1 MNYDVFIS
9 YARKDDVDA
18 RVSAFV
24 DALSR
29 FHKVITGDDLRVFF
43 DRDEIRSGDDWYLR
57 LLESLRSS
65 ASMVALLSPA
75 YLESEYCWIEWTTFE
90 RQAAVAMAVDQGI
103 KPLVVVPQPG
113 LETAL
118 DTVNPT
124 WLVGRTP
131 WRSLLDPLQ
140 RGTVDLTA
148 GRNVDDLLN
157 RLTEESIRRRLAD
170 LTDRLDAE
178 DGFTGELVESVRWIR
193 RLRLRRDKAK
203 ASAAHRMPTLRP
215 GFVGRVPELRAMRRA
230 LAEGTEVAVSAE
242 GVGGIGKT
250 EIAVAYA
257 HAFAWDY
264 PGGRWFIPA
273 EGATNLAPLLANA
286 LAEGLGVILTPEQ
299 LADSDGGFRY
309 IVSRLRTLPDDA
321 RKVLVV
327 LDNVNQD
334 ALVSAEAVRSLG
346 VDAEW
351 FDLIITSRKRL
362 RGGASDGT
370 LRMVRIDVLP
380 ERELLTLLGLPPDAP
395 ETERAA
401 AAILLERTG
410 RLTLAV
416 EIAGAYCRRNSVA
429 LSDYVAD
436 LEDVLEGLSDSLNAG
451 AATEINHSGKYV
463 DHLFRLSIESLSPPA
478 KMILGYACRMHPDH
492 VVIPWLSE
500 LCCREDSTLAK
511 RKLGKT
517 GFEKAL
523 LELQNASLMEAP
535 DASGRIC
542 RMHRLLGDTVRGI
555 FELNTVTSPQIPS
568 KLSIGES
575 DSGQISDSRSNLV
588 TRLVEEFLKLR
599 WWDKRL
605 HWQLESIAPFL
616 STLEDS
622 LLTAT
627 LCTRAS
633 SKLSRGLSQFNSAEI
648 LIQRALEIRERLLGR
663 DHAETLQCVHSLAIL
678 LRNKGDYQQ
687 AKDLYV
693 KMYQAHMCLD
703 GTNCRTTHLSAC
715 NLAGCLAM
723 LGDVRRAID
732 LYESALEFFNN
743 NLGQSHRYTL
753 ETSARLADL
762 REDIGTCDF
771 SAALLPRQRLMNW
784 SEMRF
789 GPDHPGTLK
798 HAHNVAIQL
807 LKSGKFF
814 ESERLIHQVID
825 ARERILGPDHPD
837 TISSLNT
844 MANLLFDKG
853 DLAGAEPLY
862 RRALEVRERT
872 FGPEHPVTLGSVNN
886 LANLLSEKGDLAGAE
901 PLYRRALEVRERTF
915 GPEHPVTLGSVNN
928 LANLLSEMGDL
939 AGAEPLYRRT
949 LEARERLLGPEH
961 PDTLSSVN
969 NLAILL
975 REKGDLVGAEP
986 LQRRALEARERI
998 LGPVHPR
1005 TLRSVIRMANL
1016 LNAKGDL
1023 AGAERLYRRALEARE
1038 RTLGHDH
1045 PDTKESVVALKRLL
1059 ETRRIVESIK
1069 GRMECERC
1077 LGTGFV
1083 AHADIVRLGMQAEW
1097 RPGPCMLCREATGID
1112 DKS

>member
-1 MNYDVFIS
+1 MTYDVFIS

-18 RVSAFV
+18 RVSTFV

-57 LLESLRSS
+57 LLESLRHS

-113 LETAL
+113 LEIAL

-148 GRNVDDLLN
+148 GRDIDDLLN

-170 LTDRLDAE
+170 LTGSIEIE
-178 DGFTGELVESVRWIR
+178 DTFTGELVESVRWIR

-250 EIAVAYA
+250 EIAIAYA

-273 EGATNLAPLLANA
+273 EGQIKLAPLLANA
-286 LAEGLGVILTPEQ
+286 MAEGLGVILTPEQ

-309 IVSRLRTLPDDA
+309 IVSRLHTLPDDA

-327 LDNVNQD
+327 LDNVDQD

-362 RGGASDGT
+362 RGGSSDGT

-380 ERELLTLLGLPPDAP
+380 ERELLILLGLSPDAT
-395 ETERAA
+395 ETERTAA
-401 AAILLERTG
+401 ASLLERTG

-416 EIAGAYCRRNSVA
+416 EIAGAYCRRNSVS

-436 LEDVLEGLSDSLNAG
+436 LEDVLKGLSDSLNAG

-463 DHLFRLSIESLSPPA
+463 DHLFRRSIESLSPPA

-492 VVIPWLSE
+492 IVIPWLSE

-517 GFEKAL
+517 GFEQAF

-535 DASGRIC
+535 DATGRIC

-555 FELNTVTSPQIPS
+555 AEMDTASMSDAVCPKCGSDGTDCAEYSPS
-568 KLSIGES
+568 R
-575 DSGQISDSRSNLV
+575 DSRLCKLV
-588 TRLVEEFLKLR
+588 DCVLMLDWFDVELR
-599 WWDKRL
+599 
-605 HWQLESIAPFL
+605 WQLEPVRAW
-616 STLEDS
+616 
-622 LLTAT
+622 
-627 LCTRAS
+627 LCTRPDDMYTVRLCKCAGEKS
-633 SKLSRGLSQFNSAEI
+633 RLLGHYLVGDKLLSRSFQFTNAYLGEEDPETLACLFSLAECHYAQGLTDSAEQLFRHTYEMRTKLFGHQHGDTLASLNNLALMTKAKGDVNGAEELFRKI
-648 LIQRALEIRERLLGR
+648 IQLKSGSLGPEHQSTATSLSNLANVLQAKGDFTGSEDITRTVHRIRERTLGSEHPDTLTSLSNLAEVLKGMCAYDEALQVSSRALEAMKRVLGE
-663 DHAETLQCVHSLAIL
+663 DHPNTLI
-678 LRNKGDYQQ
+678 
-687 AKDLYV
+687 
-693 KMYQAHMCLD
+693 CL
-703 GTNCRTTHLSAC
+703 
-715 NLAGCLAM
+715 
-723 LGDVRRAID
+723 
-732 LYESALEFFNN
+732 N
-743 NLGQSHRYTL
+743 NLGTIYMRIG
-753 ETSARLADL
+753 LAK
-762 REDIGTCDF
+762 E
-771 SAALLPRQRLMNW
+771 AELLFQQAYKGKVLV
-784 SEMRF
+784 F
-789 GPDHPGTLK
+789 GPDHPSTLK
-798 HAHNVAIQL
+798 T
-807 LKSGKFF
+807 
-814 ESERLIHQVID
+814 LIHVADGI
-825 ARERILGPDHPD
+825 R
-837 TISSLNT
+837 
-844 MANLLFDKG
+844 
-853 DLAGAEPLY
+853 
-862 RRALEVRERT
+862 
-872 FGPEHPVTLGSVNN
+872 
-886 LANLLSEKGDLAGAE
+886 EKGDLAGAE
-901 PLYRRALEVRERTF
+901 PLYRRALET
-915 GPEHPVTLGSVNN
+915 
-928 LANLLSEMGDL
+928 
-939 AGAEPLYRRT
+939 
-949 LEARERLLGPEH
+949 
-961 PDTLSSVN
+961 
-969 NLAILL
+969 
-975 REKGDLVGAEP
+975 
-986 LQRRALEARERI
+986 RERI
-998 LGPVHPR
+998 LGPEH
-1005 TLRSVIRMANL
+1005 T
-1016 LNAKGDL
+1016 
-1023 AGAERLYRRALEARE
+1023 
-1038 RTLGHDH
+1038 
-1045 PDTKESVVALKRLL
+1045 DTKKTADALNRLL
-1059 ETRRIVESIK
+1059 ETRRIVEQIK
-1069 GRMECERC
+1069 GCMDCERC

-1083 AHADIVRLGMQAEW
+1083 AHSDIVRLGMQSEW
-1097 RPGPCMLCREATGID
+1097 TPGPCMLCREAAGKD
-1112 DKS
+1112 GKS